1 MFLLGGIGILLAG
14 FSQVN
19 TLLSRHDG
27 WQGKGESQVQKAN
40 FVK

>member
-19 TLLSRHDG
+19 TLLSRLDG
-27 WQGKGESQVQKAN
+27 WRVKDKSQVQKAN